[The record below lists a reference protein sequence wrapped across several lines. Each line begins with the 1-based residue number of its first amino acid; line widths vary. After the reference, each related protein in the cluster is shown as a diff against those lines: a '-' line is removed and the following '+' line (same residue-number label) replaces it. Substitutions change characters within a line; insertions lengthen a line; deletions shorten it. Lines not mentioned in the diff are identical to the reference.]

1 MATVA
6 ELRQN
11 ILNLLNDAALNPGKY
26 VDYRVGNKTFKK
38 SSIIKL
44 WSSQLEV
51 LNKMEPGDVDFMA
64 FDVDGVDTFGVDV
77 AQYEL

>member
-11 ILNLLNDAALNPGKY
+11 IINLLNDAALNPGRY

-44 WSSQLEV
+44 WTQQLET
-51 LNKMEPGDVDFMA
+51 LNKMEDGDVDFMTL
-64 FDVDGVDTFGVDV
+64 DVDGVDIFGVDA

>member
-11 ILNLLNDAALNPGKY
+11 IINLLNDAALNPGKY

-38 SSIIKL
+38 SSIVKL
-44 WSSQLEV
+44 WTAQLEA
-51 LNKMEPGDVDFMA
+51 LGKMEEGDVDFMA
-64 FDVDGVDTFGVDV
+64 FDIDGVNAFGVDS

>member
-11 ILNLLNDAALNPGKY
+11 IIDLLNDAALHPGKY
-26 VDYRVGNKTFKK
+26 VDYRIGNKTFKK

-44 WSSQLEV
+44 WTQQLEA
-51 LNKMEPGDVDFMA
+51 LGKMEEGDVDFMT
-64 FDVDGVDTFGVDV
+64 FDVDGVDAFGVDT